1 MRDQL
6 FEELS
11 ESQKTIEAINFESLT
26 SPDIVNVMAAFR
38 KISVAIEEKIA
49 EAKVEW
55 LKRCDT

>member
-11 ESQKTIEAINFESLT
+11 ESQKRIEAINFESIT
-26 SPDIVNVMAAFR
+26 SPDIINVMTSFR